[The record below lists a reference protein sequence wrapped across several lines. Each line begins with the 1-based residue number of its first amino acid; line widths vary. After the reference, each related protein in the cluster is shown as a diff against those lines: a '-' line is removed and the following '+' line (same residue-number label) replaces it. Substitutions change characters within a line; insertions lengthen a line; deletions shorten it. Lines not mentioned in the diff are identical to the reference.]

1 MWPEYWRTLTELP
14 HSTVERH
21 RREHHDET
29 LDRHRAARALGQ
41 AVEVTMPRGYITE
54 HGWDQL
60 DDSWYLQ
67 RWMPSLRRTA
77 SCPDR

>member
-29 LDRHRAARALGQ
+29 LDRHRAARALLGQ
-41 AVEVTMPRGYITE
+41 AVEVTMPRGFTDHQLAELEATITS
-54 HGWDQL
+54 DPRL
-60 DDSWYLQ
+60 
-67 RWMPSLRRTA
+67 T
-77 SCPDR
+77 